1 MAENKNIAPF
11 FYFLD
16 FNDPVLIELG
26 EKIRTHLENKPSN
39 LSRELQIRTLVYIN
53 FNKYLTL
60 LMTDIPEPA
69 ALEVFRKKE
78 EDPAADTLELIAL
91 AIHKSKEEIINNFI
105 KIWES

>member
-1 MAENKNIAPF
+1 MAENKNMAPF

-26 EKIRTHLENKPSN
+26 KKIRTRLENKPSN

-60 LMTDIPEPA
+60 LMTDAPESA
-69 ALEVFRKKE
+69 ALDVFRKRE
-78 EDPAADTLELIAL
+78 EDSAVDSLELIAS
-91 AIHKSKEEIINNFI
+91 AVHKSKEEIINNFI